1 MAEKWDLYDID
12 RVKTGEIIER
22 GEQIPPDRYHLAVHV
37 CIFDRDGRML
47 IQQRQPFKAGWSNMW
62 DVTVGG
68 SAISGDTS
76 QTAAEREVMEEIGLP
91 ISLDGER
98 PRITINFDGGF
109 DDIWCLKRDVDISS
123 LKLQY
128 EEVQAVKWV
137 TKEEIIAMIDSGEFI
152 PYHKSLIDLLFLYS
166 SQIGAFDNR
175 HQENKGL

>member
-22 GEQIPPDRYHLAVHV
+22 GTPVPPDRYHLAVHV
-37 CIFDRDGRML
+37 CIFGSDGRML
-47 IQQRQPFKAGWSNMW
+47 IQQRQPFKEGWSNMW

-91 ISLDGER
+91 ILLDGER

-128 EEVQAVKWV
+128 EEVQAVRWA
-137 TKEEIIAMIDSGEFI
+137 TKEEILTMIEDGEFI

-166 SQIGAFDNR
+166 EQIGTFDNR
-175 HQENKGL
+175 HQENK

>member
-1 MAEKWDLYDID
+1 MAEKWDLYDIN

-22 GEQIPPDRYHLAVHV
+22 GEQIPSGRFHLVVHV
-37 CIFDRDGRML
+37 CIFGSDGRML
-47 IQQRQPFKAGWSNMW
+47 IQQRQPFKEGWSNMW

-68 SAISGDTS
+68 SAVSGDTS

-91 ISLDGER
+91 LSLDGER

-128 EEVQAVKWV
+128 EEVQAVRWA
-137 TKEEIIAMIDSGEFI
+137 TKEEILTMIEDGEFI

-166 SQIGAFDNR
+166 EQIGTFDNR
-175 HQENKGL
+175 HQENK

>member
-1 MAEKWDLYDID
+1 MAEKWVLYDID
-12 RVKTGEIIER
+12 RVKTGEIMER
-22 GEQIPPDRYHLAVHV
+22 GEQIPPKRYHLAVHV
-37 CIFDRDGRML
+37 CIFGSDGRML
-47 IQQRQPFKAGWSNMW
+47 IQQRQPFKEGWSNMW

-68 SAISGDTS
+68 SAISEDTS

-91 ISLDGER
+91 ILLDGER

-128 EEVQAVKWV
+128 EEVQAVRWA
-137 TKEEIIAMIDSGEFI
+137 TKEEILTIIEDGEFI

-166 SQIGAFDNR
+166 EQIGTFDNR
-175 HQENKGL
+175 HQENK

>member
-1 MAEKWDLYDID
+1 MAEKCDLYDID

-22 GEQIPPDRYHLAVHV
+22 GEQILPDRYRLAVHV

-47 IQQRQPFKAGWSNMW
+47 IQQRQPFKSDRSNMW

-68 SAISGDTS
+68 SAVSGDTS

-128 EEVQAVKWV
+128 EEVQAVKWA

-166 SQIGAFDNR
+166 GQTGAFDNR
-175 HQENKGL
+175 HQENK